1 MHGRQN
7 PPLVIVDDRRRSEPL
22 TGIPPRPMFLRIN
35 RLHRLPILALDG
47 GGRPV
52 VRFASPL
59 IAAHYLNAEPVREL
73 TLPLPAL
80 DELHR
85 LL

>member
-1 MHGRQN
+1 MTGR
-7 PPLVIVDDRRRSEPL
+7 PILPLVIVDDQRRSDPL
-22 TGIPPRPMFLRIN
+22 IGAPPRPMFLRIN

-59 IAAHYLNAEPVREL
+59 IAAHYLNAEPVRPL

-80 DELHR
+80 DQLHR